1 MTAKWSGRRASKWL
15 TRTGAPAPGLA
26 VEADGTAD
34 FALTDRDG
42 PPRSKLTVAVDG
54 TPSLTF
60 FDKHGKPS
68 ATLQPTAKRKP

>member
-1 MTAKWSGRRASKWL
+1 
-15 TRTGAPAPGLA
+15 

-42 PPRSKLTVAVDG
+42 PPRAKLTVAVDG